1 MRVKH
6 LAAKNK
12 MAKGKATNAATSW
25 VPSAFTQ
32 KELDKAKA
40 DGLIS
45 NNDSIIFPGTER
57 IPMPKNG
64 CQVMF
69 SPFFSMD
76 YLFLPTSSFVGSF
89 MFTVCSFTSS
99 HQILSSILPIL

>member
-12 MAKGKATNAATSW
+12 MAKGKATNAAMSW
-25 VPSAFTQ
+25 VPSAFMQ

-40 DGLIS
+40 DDLIS

-57 IPMPKNG
+57 ILKPKSGYREKQRGTNHG
-64 CQVMF
+64 SEVF
-69 SPFFSMD
+69 
-76 YLFLPTSSFVGSF
+76 YLTFYRVLLNRRVLLANVG
-89 MFTVCSFTSS
+89 
-99 HQILSSILPIL
+99 L